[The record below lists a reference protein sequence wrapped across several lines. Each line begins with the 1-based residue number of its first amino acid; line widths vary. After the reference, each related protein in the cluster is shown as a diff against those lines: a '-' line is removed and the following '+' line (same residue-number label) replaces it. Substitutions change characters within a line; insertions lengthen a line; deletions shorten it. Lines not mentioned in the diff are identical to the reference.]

1 MRARDLDAHYT
12 VVHRTILLHQDPV
25 TGLLPAHQIGRPCY
39 PTHQATP
46 RLHPGQSPLMILT
59 SFHVI
64 QIRWLGVLAWSTAG
78 CEEHAWIRDNVYS
91 VMSVWAL
98 AMAFR

>member
-25 TGLLPAHQIGRPCY
+25 TGLLPAHQIGRPSY

-46 RLHPGQSPLMILT
+46 WLHPGYT
-59 SFHVI
+59 
-64 QIRWLGVLAWSTAG
+64 LAS
-78 CEEHAWIRDNVYS
+78 
-91 VMSVWAL
+91 L
-98 AMAFR
+98 LL

>member
-1 MRARDLDAHYT
+1 
-12 VVHRTILLHQDPV
+12 
-25 TGLLPAHQIGRPCY
+25 
-39 PTHQATP
+39 
-46 RLHPGQSPLMILT
+46 MILT
-59 SFHVI
+59 SFHII
-64 QIRWLGVLAWSTAG
+64 QIRRLGVLAWSTAG